1 MAMRRRQN
9 ICGKILGGWMLLA
22 TALLHHSCES
32 VLFIELEESDNL
44 IVVNGALTNDS
55 AVAIQVSRTRHILD
69 NAPLIPLEYASVRL
83 YQGGSL
89 VEALSYSTNGYY
101 VSGGFTPSI
110 GETYTLEVENAG
122 YPAVTASSSIPEP
135 VPIRKVDT
143 ASVVL
148 EPPDEFY
155 YYSTEVLQFDLTIS
169 DPPGEDNYYLL
180 CAEADRSW
188 TEWRDTTVTVVDSL
202 YYGGQWNYFPKD
214 STYTIFDIHRYTDF
228 PSITTEDLI
237 VEAITSHGVLF
248 SDQVIDGKTYSVR
261 GGIYKD
267 QLTSADSAVL
277 DIRLQSISESY
288 YKYLKSRQ
296 KHYDTKEN
304 YLAVPVIVY
313 SNVEEGAG
321 FFGGYSTDHYKI
333 TAYIPEYW
341 REYWYDYYK

>member
-1 MAMRRRQN
+1 
-9 ICGKILGGWMLLA
+9 MLLA
-22 TALLHHSCES
+22 AALLHHSCES
-32 VLFIELEESDNL
+32 ILFIELEESDNL
-44 IVVNGALTNDS
+44 IVVNGAITSDS
-55 AVAIQVSRTRHILD
+55 VVAVQVSRTRHILD
-69 NAPLIPLEYASVRL
+69 NAPVNPLENASVKL
-83 YQGGSL
+83 YQGSSL
-89 VEALSYSTNGYY
+89 VEELSYTTNGYY
-101 VSGGFTPSI
+101 VSGDFTPST

-122 YPAVTASSSIPEP
+122 YPSVTASCRIPQP
-135 VPIRKVDT
+135 VRIVKLDT
-143 ASVVL
+143 ASVIL
-148 EPPDEFY
+148 EPEDEFY
-155 YYSTEVLQFDLTIS
+155 YYSTELLQFDLTIS

-180 CAEADRSW
+180 SAEADRSW

-261 GGIYKD
+261 GGFYKD
-267 QLTSADSAVL
+267 QLTAADSAVI

-321 FFGGYSTDHYKI
+321 FFGGYSTDRYSI